1 MKTDSRVFRDIGI
14 WCLLLICVC
23 GWLGFFTDG
32 FFDNFLGHP
41 YGDMPDHVWGN
52 EWFAHSLRAGRWP
65 WWVEHN
71 YFPDGGVLWHIDPL
85 GGFVRRLLL
94 FIPAQWGWNLYL
106 AGLVWLFSVTVY
118 HWAKDSGLTIVEALG
133 LALLAIVNPYLNGLI
148 HSGLTE
154 YMGLGFGVLLLRSL
168 GDRCYWKAGIWLMV
182 LGCQSFVVGL
192 IGVLYVSIV
201 LSLEEGIGRSSWK
214 YWFRVAF
221 PSVLFVLP
229 WGWLCWQTL
238 QHPDTAFQMVEAPG
252 WNFRM
257 LPTVDIFGYFPIGDW
272 VHPDTRTMN
281 PGIVQNHSLGW
292 GWWVLLCYGL
302 YKTWQEKA
310 LNSMRGIGIFSLLAL
325 GPRFSFLRWMPLGGW
340 VLLPMALLYVPYS
353 PFRWIHH
360 PYHMVMFV
368 WIGTVPLVFRY
379 ISSAPKW
386 LWLLVFGL
394 TGLETKSGSVPYP
407 LVRTDFI
414 EDVSLEGARLD
425 FPPDQSTAN
434 RQYLIQQL
442 RHGESIAYGVNR
454 WLPDSVWKDAGV
466 QRWVQL
472 LDDPIR
478 RTQNRDQPPQRLR
491 FTNTTGKQQLDTLGF
506 SWLVVHLNFLSDSE
520 EQRLY
525 PQLQREL
532 GAPVI
537 QSDTVWVY
545 SVLPEP
551 KL

>member
-1 MKTDSRVFRDIGI
+1 
-14 WCLLLICVC
+14 
-23 GWLGFFTDG
+23 
-32 FFDNFLGHP
+32 
-41 YGDMPDHVWGN
+41 
-52 EWFAHSLRAGRWP
+52 
-65 WWVEHN
+65 
-71 YFPDGGVLWHIDPL
+71 
-85 GGFVRRLLL
+85 
-94 FIPAQWGWNLYL
+94 
-106 AGLVWLFSVTVY
+106 
-118 HWAKDSGLTIVEALG
+118 
-133 LALLAIVNPYLNGLI
+133 
-148 HSGLTE
+148 
-154 YMGLGFGVLLLRSL
+154 
-168 GDRCYWKAGIWLMV
+168 
-182 LGCQSFVVGL
+182 
-192 IGVLYVSIV
+192 
-201 LSLEEGIGRSSWK
+201 
-214 YWFRVAF
+214 
-221 PSVLFVLP
+221 
-229 WGWLCWQTL
+229 
-238 QHPDTAFQMVEAPG
+238 
-252 WNFRM
+252 
-257 LPTVDIFGYFPIGDW
+257 
-272 VHPDTRTMN
+272 MN

-292 GWWVLLCYGL
+292 GWWVLLWYGL

-310 LNSMRGIGIFSLLAL
+310 LNSVRGIGIFSLLAL
-325 GPRFSFLRWMPLGGW
+325 GSRLSFLRWMPFGGW

-368 WIGTVPLVFRY
+368 WIGTVPLVIRY
-379 ISSAPKW
+379 LSSAPKW
-386 LWLLVFGL
+386 LWVLVFGL

-442 RHGESIAYGVNR
+442 RHGEPIAYGVNQ

-491 FTNTTGKQQLDTLGF
+491 FTSTTGKQQLDTLGF
-506 SWLVVHLNFLSDSE
+506 TWLVVHRNFLSDSE

-525 PQLQREL
+525 SQLQGEL

-545 SVLPEP
+545 SVLSEP